1 MTEAQRPLKPIIKE
15 TIKLVLLQLL
25 DMMAIILAFNILGK
39 KYYSYKAVK
48 IEMCEQNA
56 SKRYLQ
62 LTQAFNSLGT
72 NGLLIFNQEKKGRC
86 ALVQY

>member
-25 DMMAIILAFNILGK
+25 DMMAIILAFNILGIE
-39 KYYSYKAVK
+39 YHSYKAVK

-56 SKRYLQ
+56 SKSVRDIC
-62 LTQAFNSLGT
+62 N
-72 NGLLIFNQEKKGRC
+72 
-86 ALVQY
+86 